1 MGNSDLPPSA
11 QRPVLLDKTH
21 HLTKLIVM
29 EAHNRVKHNETLIE
43 LRSAYWVMQ
52 GRQFV
57 RQLIYRCV
65 ICRRPYRGISPPSLP
80 EYRLCYVRPFS
91 HTGMDFGGPMYMY
104 VKDPATSDRTK
115 TWLCLFTCCS
125 TRAMHLDLVPDL
137 SAATFIHSFKHFTAR
152 CRIPS
157 LMLSDNG
164 KTFKPSSR
172 LIKRVLEDT
181 ELIQNFMRHQVE
193 WRFNLEKAPW
203 QGGIFERMIKSTK
216 RCLRKTIGQASLT
229 YDELLTV
236 VIEVEAVL
244 NSRPLSYILADD
256 LDEPLTPSHLCWDS
270 EY

>member
-1 MGNSDLPPSA
+1 MGNSDLPPSS
-11 QRPVLLDKTH
+11 QQPVLLDKTH

-29 EAHNRVKHNETLIE
+29 EAHNRVKHNGVKETLTE

-65 ICRRPYRGISPPSLP
+65 ICRRVDGRPYRGISPPPLP
-80 EYRLCYVRPFS
+80 EYRVSHVRPFS
-91 HTGMDFGGPMYMY
+91 HTGVDFAGPMY
-104 VKDPATSDRTK
+104 VKDPTTSDRTK

-125 TRAMHLDLVPDL
+125 TRAVHLDLVPDL
-137 SAATFIHSFKHFTAR
+137 SAATFIRSFKRFTAR
-152 CRIPS
+152 RGIPS

-164 KTFKPSSR
+164 KTFKAASR

-181 ELIQNFMRHQVE
+181 EVIQNFMRHQVE

-229 YDELLTV
+229 YDELLTI

-244 NSRPLSYILADD
+244 NSRPLSIYIGR
-256 LDEPLTPSHLCWDS
+256 
-270 EY
+270 